1 MVTFNYWLIVMVS
14 SASWSYYAKPRLQL
28 RMTLYSPGKRAKLLI
43 RSLSSRARVRTE
55 MKRKRYLVDAE
66 PDTENKKADYF
77 LILKVRIK
85 NHELR
90 YFKLSSQA
98 EHSDFLDS
106 VDI

>member
-1 MVTFNYWLIVMVS
+1 
-14 SASWSYYAKPRLQL
+14 
-28 RMTLYSPGKRAKLLI
+28 
-43 RSLSSRARVRTE
+43 

-66 PDTENKKADYF
+66 LDTENKKADYF
-77 LILKVRIK
+77 MILKVRIK

-90 YFKLSSQA
+90 HFKLSSQA